1 MAGAGG
7 YRDDMW
13 ASLAVPLLILL
24 IPMAMDRFEVRV
36 LHRPAAPG
44 RSTKN
49 PSTEV
54 DVRAPRAVPAYGDRV
69 NSRWSRPPRAT
80 EPHGHIRTPCPTPLS
95 PARLVARAGA
105 AEHVGRGG
113 LLVHRAL
120 GS

>member
-1 MAGAGG
+1 
-7 YRDDMW
+7 MW

-54 DVRAPRAVPAYGDRV
+54 DVRAPRAVPSETPRQLTLV
-69 NSRWSRPPRAT
+69 PP
-80 EPHGHIRTPCPTPLS
+80 
-95 PARLVARAGA
+95 PAS
-105 AEHVGRGG
+105 
-113 LLVHRAL
+113 HRAPWPHQDPL
-120 GS
+120 PNAS